1 MALLLKIHLKVNITA
16 DPHYNW
22 TRCYQVQYEIIE
34 LRNCF
39 RIVISRPKSESY
51 FVKDENINTKIK
63 KTSTFSLQIQKYQL
77 LQDRGVLNVY
87 NQDGTVAFANP
98 AQSAF
103 HKQQGVN
110 SVSSLCSDFQ
120 HRSSDSTLTLHLLLH
135 YQYIG
140 SASLKELKLKNNWF
154 SSVISGYLV
163 NVPQKSFKILPEKHS
178 LHSH

>member
-63 KTSTFSLQIQKYQL
+63 KKPQRSVCKYKNISSFRTMGSLMYTIKTALWLLQIQLNLHFTNSRGLIQYL
-77 LQDRGVLNVY
+77 LYALTFSTDHLTQYFDIAPTPTLPIYR
-87 NQDGTVAFANP
+87 QCITQGT
-98 AQSAF
+98 
-103 HKQQGVN
+103 
-110 SVSSLCSDFQ
+110 
-120 HRSSDSTLTLHLLLH
+120 
-135 YQYIG
+135 
-140 SASLKELKLKNNWF
+140 
-154 SSVISGYLV
+154 
-163 NVPQKSFKILPEKHS
+163 
-178 LHSH
+178 